1 MDISE
6 LLVNQGALGGQV
18 GKMAGAG
25 TMRSGVAIDVE
36 DERRKKVAKD
46 FESVFL
52 HELLK
57 KMEATIPDSGMEGET
72 TKQVKGIYW
81 SYMAQDIADK
91 GGFGLWK
98 NIYEKMPSTGSN
110 QPGQSAHQNQIQE
123 KSV

>member
-6 LLVNQGALGGQV
+6 LLVNQGIGGGQI
-18 GKMAGAG
+18 GNTAGVSRLRG
-25 TMRSGVAIDVE
+25 GGGIDFE

-46 FESVFL
+46 FEAVFL
-52 HELLK
+52 KELLK
-57 KMEATIPDSGMEGET
+57 KMEDTIPDSGMEGET
-72 TKQVKGIYW
+72 TKQIKSMYW

-98 NIYEKMPSTGSN
+98 NIYENMPGSGSK
-110 QPGQSAHQNQIQE
+110 QPDQSAHQIQE